1 SRGRSSAACT
11 RRTRSTSRRSPRTAR
26 WRLDTAR
33 GRPHVKGMH
42 TPTMN
47 LPDDPQPSLLT
58 FPCVFPIKVMGR
70 REVGIAQTVSEI
82 VLRHADDFHPE
93 TIEMRSSKNGR
104 YLSLTVTINARSRE
118 QLDALYSE
126 LSKHPMVMMVL

>member
-1 SRGRSSAACT
+1 MSEQDQ
-11 RRTRSTSRRSPRTAR
+11 
-26 WRLDTAR
+26 DTE
-33 GRPHVKGMH
+33 
-42 TPTMN
+42 
-47 LPDDPQPSLLT
+47 SLLT

-70 REVGIAQTVSEI
+70 REDGYAQIVTDI
-82 VLRHADDFHPE
+82 VLRHAPDFHPQ
-93 TIEMRSSKNGR
+93 TVEMRSSKNGR